1 MESYLSKISE
11 AVGMLKQAKK
21 VLVVEDER
29 DINELLCYNLLKAG
43 FLPLPVYDGRDAQ
56 KKLGQDKFDI
66 VILDLML
73 PGIDGFTLCRQ
84 IKDSPQGYKSFVII
98 LTAKENLQDKLYAHI
113 LGADYYLTKPF
124 SMEMLLNIVRELE
137 AIQEKD
143 FKVSVNGSE
152 PILNKGRR

>member
-43 FLPLPVYDGRDAQ
+43 FLPLPVYDGCEA
-56 KKLGQDKFDI
+56 KNKLDLETFDI

-73 PGIDGFTLCRQ
+73 PGIDGFTLCRK

-124 SMEMLLNIVRELE
+124 NMGMLLNIVKELDV
-137 AIQEKD
+137 IQEKD
-143 FKVSVNGSE
+143 FKVSVNGSGA
-152 PILNKGRR
+152 ILNNGRK

>member
-1 MESYLSKISE
+1 
-11 AVGMLKQAKK
+11 MLKQAKK

-43 FLPLPVYDGRDAQ
+43 FLPLPVYDGCEARS
-56 KKLGQDKFDI
+56 KLGQEIFDI

-84 IKDSPQGYKSFVII
+84 IKENPHGSRIFVVI
-98 LTAKENLQDKLYAHI
+98 LTAKESVQDKLHALL

-124 SMEMLLNIVRELE
+124 NMGMLLNIMKELGSLK
-137 AIQEKD
+137 EKD
-143 FKVSVNGSE
+143 LSPQLAERFLITGGGESE
-152 PILNKGRR
+152 VF